1 MTRATARRQSSFSL
15 LVSIALLFLAGEAV
29 AREVHTLSR
38 DGVRVEIEVTS
49 DRLAA
54 EFGPRFDR
62 TAIVRS
68 VQVDGVELLGPWG
81 MPDEFGLYGDGV
93 LGYAAAGI
101 GETFVKIGVGRLTRD
116 TADDYQFAHPYPVSA
131 LFPVAVDADE
141 TSLTIEQLSPGAGS
155 YAYRYRK
162 SYRLLDSERLVIN
175 YELSNTGASAWTF
188 EHYNHHWFRMAGTPV
203 GPGYGVSTGFEL
215 PEATTAFHRGL
226 FTLDMP
232 APLAEGEAVYY
243 ASDLAEVP
251 PGANTFAWAVDGVP
265 VVGYQGS
272 FAPARFALYASADG
286 FCPEVFK
293 RAILAPGATI
303 TWSATYRFTKP

>member
-1 MTRATARRQSSFSL
+1 MRVRAIAV
-15 LVSIALLFLAGEAV
+15 LVLAALCIDSGAA
-29 AREVHTLSR
+29 AADAYTLSR
-38 DGVRVEIEVTS
+38 DGVRVEIEVAS
-49 DRLAA
+49 NRLAA

-116 TADDYQFAHPYPVSA
+116 TGDDYQFAHPYPVSA

-141 TSLTIEQLSPGAGS
+141 TSLTVEQLSPGAGS

-215 PEATTAFHRGL
+215 PEAPTAFRRGQFAL
-226 FTLDMP
+226 EMP
-232 APLAEGEAVYY
+232 APLAEGEAAYY
-243 ASDLAEVP
+243 ASDLADVE
-251 PGANTFAWAVDGVP
+251 PGANIFAWAVGGVP

-272 FAPARFALYASADG
+272 FVPARFALYASADG

-293 RAILAPGATI
+293 RAKLAPGASI
-303 TWSATYRFTKP
+303 TWSATYRFAKP